1 MKLVCSAELRK
12 EHFVDTIFT
21 DLSIFTYKDCVLF
34 GDLVEK
40 GISENKDKVENLVKQ
55 AKIQRKLS
63 GRTLISLFS
72 NKKNAFKLAVVTDF
86 TEIA

>member
-1 MKLVCSAELRK
+1 MKLVCSVELRK

-40 GISENKDKVENLVKQ
+40 GISDNKDKVENLVKQ
-55 AKIQRKLS
+55 AKIQKKL
-63 GRTLISLFS
+63 REKTDALVEKWQNLKIYLD
-72 NKKNAFKLAVVTDF
+72 KK
-86 TEIA
+86 